1 MRERLAGPDGQVD
14 PERLNQLRARVCAA
28 PGGERGPGG
37 EGSDAG
43 ESPAAG
49 GETRGGGG
57 RGRGG
62 GSGGPGGGQGRWNL
76 SVYHT
81 IELENYAVIANGIP
95 QLDLLGGDALSG
107 SGVNRHNVT
116 MEGGL
121 FHNGLGARLSANYA
135 SGSQVDNL
143 SFHDLATFDL
153 RLFMNL
159 EQQQWLAGN
168 NPGFLKGARLSLRVD
183 NLFDA
188 QQRVTD
194 ETGTVPLSYQ
204 PWLVDPLGRT
214 FEIEFRKVF

>member
-1 MRERLAGPDGQVD
+1 
-14 PERLNQLRARVCAA
+14 LRARVCAA

-37 EGSDAG
+37 EAG
-43 ESPAAG
+43 GAGDPPAAG

-57 RGRGG
+57 RGRGGGG

-159 EQQQWLAGN
+159 EQQQWLAGD

>member
-1 MRERLAGPDGQVD
+1 M
-14 PERLNQLRARVCAA
+14 
-28 PGGERGPGG
+28 
-37 EGSDAG
+37 
-43 ESPAAG
+43 
-49 GETRGGGG
+49 
-57 RGRGG
+57 
-62 GSGGPGGGQGRWNL
+62 
-76 SVYHT
+76 
-81 IELENYAVIANGIP
+81 
-95 QLDLLGGDALSG
+95 
-107 SGVNRHNVT
+107 NRHNVT

-159 EQQQWLAGN
+159 EQQQWLAGE